1 MVKKIRVIEDAAKA
15 TEEMT
20 DVDFRNSM
28 IELAKSADWKLWE
41 LLQTIQR
48 LEKKVDVIERDND
61 QL

>member
-28 IELAKSADWKLWE
+28 VELAKSADWKLWE

-61 QL
+61 

>member
-20 DVDFRNSM
+20 DVDSRNNM

-61 QL
+61 

>member
-1 MVKKIRVIEDAAKA
+1 MVKKSRVIEDAAKA

-20 DVDFRNSM
+20 DVDFRNNM

-61 QL
+61 

>member
-61 QL
+61 

>member
-20 DVDFRNSM
+20 DVDFRNNM

-41 LLQTIQR
+41 LLKTIQR

-61 QL
+61 

>member
-1 MVKKIRVIEDAAKA
+1 MVKKIRAIEDAAKA

-61 QL
+61 

>member
-20 DVDFRNSM
+20 DVDFRNNM

-61 QL
+61 

>member
-48 LEKKVDVIERDND
+48 LEKKVDVIEREND
-61 QL
+61 